1 MSDSIQPP
9 QNDKRAVDIRAMVDA
24 DFQRIGETN
33 NPYRILNLGDDADL
47 EAARERFERYERF
60 YRADNFRRFADP
72 ELTRRAEQIRQA
84 MSQAMV
90 ALSRRHSATGRERR
104 ASQSANAVVAPPA
117 GIDCGP
123 LGDIYFRDGL
133 TYLKLGDLN
142 AAEDCLQR
150 AVDHD
155 PGRGIL
161 LAYLH
166 YARYKL
172 RNNDPEIVD
181 ACREN
186 LRHAA
191 RLEPDNVE
199 IYVIMARFGLN
210 IEEPTLVTE
219 AIERIE
225 ALRSDH
231 PKLPTLRQRLARVI
245 SAASRG

>member
-1 MSDSIQPP
+1 MSDSIQPS
-9 QNDKRAVDIRAMVDA
+9 QNEKRAADIRAMVDA
-24 DFQRIGETN
+24 DFHRISETD
-33 NPYRILNLGDDADL
+33 NPFRILNLAEDADL

-60 YRADNFRRFADP
+60 YRADNFRRFDDP
-72 ELTRRAEQIRQA
+72 DLTGRAQQIREA
-84 MSQAMV
+84 MSRAMV
-90 ALSRRHSATGRERR
+90 ALSGRQNSSSATRH
-104 ASQSANAVVAPPA
+104 ASANAVGFVAPPA
-117 GIDCGP
+117 AVDTAP

-161 LAYLH
+161 VAYLN

-172 RNNDPEIVD
+172 RNNDPEVVG

-186 LRHAA
+186 LRQAA

-199 IYVIMARFGLN
+199 IFVIMARFGLN
-210 IEEPTLVTE
+210 IDEPILVSE
-219 AIERIE
+219 AIARIE
-225 ALRSDH
+225 TLRSDH
-231 PKLPTLRQRLARVI
+231 PKLATLRERLARL
-245 SAASRG
+245 SAGSRD